1 MRGNDKADPLLLHVA
16 PNSASLKTE
25 KREEREE
32 KKKKDPLLTNYTEPG
47 GYKVLPA
54 HKQED
59 GLKMSV

>member
-1 MRGNDKADPLLLHVA
+1 MKSKEKADPLLLHVA

-25 KREEREE
+25 KREEK

-54 HKQED
+54 HKTED
-59 GLKMSV
+59 GLKMSM